1 MGIQL
6 PRVCVCVSRL
16 SQPQVGN
23 QAWGWFVC
31 LLDEAFFPVL
41 PVNWAT
47 ALQLCVEQQRAH
59 VNKSCRTGIATSLWD
74 LNIGVYFSGH
84 ALWNLT
90 ASRGSGKNRNT
101 GVECVARPALLL
113 SPVPCRKGFLGK
125 DLNLGLNNSY
135 MGLCFSL
142 FFFPPAFPPWSWQAG
157 FNVNLLKV
165 PPHSMWTAWLEKEL
179 LPKSIKLPS
188 WMPVTLR
195 IIRK

>member
-1 MGIQL
+1 MCGNSASL
-6 PRVCVCVSRL
+6 CVCVSPDCLSLRL
-16 SQPQVGN
+16 GIRPGVGLF
-23 QAWGWFVC
+23 AFC
-31 LLDEAFFPVL
+31 SMSLLDEAFFPVL

-113 SPVPCRKGFLGK
+113 SPVPSRKRFVGK
-125 DLNLGLNNSY
+125 DLS
-135 MGLCFSL
+135 
-142 FFFPPAFPPWSWQAG
+142 
-157 FNVNLLKV
+157 
-165 PPHSMWTAWLEKEL
+165 
-179 LPKSIKLPS
+179 
-188 WMPVTLR
+188 
-195 IIRK
+195 